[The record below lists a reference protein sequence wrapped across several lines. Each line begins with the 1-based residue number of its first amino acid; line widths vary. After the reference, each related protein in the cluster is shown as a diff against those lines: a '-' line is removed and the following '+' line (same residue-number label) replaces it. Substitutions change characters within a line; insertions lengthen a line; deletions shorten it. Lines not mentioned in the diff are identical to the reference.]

1 MQEVHSIEFVE
12 AIHGYREQEDIKEL
26 LKSCK
31 KQRLP
36 PLENQTAIMDTLE
49 QNVVRVIDDILF
61 DLWIVK
67 AFYEGLQ
74 RFFLSE
80 KPRIFVHQI
89 HGHPRLSIKRVD
101 IEKWKFDSQ

>member
-61 DLWIVK
+61 DL
-67 AFYEGLQ
+67 
-74 RFFLSE
+74 
-80 KPRIFVHQI
+80 
-89 HGHPRLSIKRVD
+89 
-101 IEKWKFDSQ
+101 